1 MFKKHFFI
9 SAFIHFT
16 AVAGLLIA
24 NDILIINI
32 DVRQGLSSLSVNFKE
47 AGDSNSD
54 VVMVEKSRPLQKR
67 EFSVIVSPA
76 GSFNFTR
83 DREERNS
90 KDKKRTD
97 SKKQV
102 GALSERASINSRN
115 SPPEYPYVARKLK
128 YEGRVILGIEVL
140 PNGKTGHVRI
150 IKSSGREVLDLSAV
164 RAARQWVFF
173 KEGEMDISTP
183 VEITQEIL
191 FSLR

>member
-1 MFKKHFFI
+1 MFKRHFLI

-24 NDILIINI
+24 NDILVINI
-32 DVRQGLSSLSVNFKE
+32 DVKQGLSSLSVNFKE
-47 AGDSNSD
+47 AGDNSGD
-54 VVMVEKSRPLQKR
+54 VDMVEKSRPLQKR
-67 EFSVIVSPA
+67 KFSVIVSPA
-76 GSFNFTR
+76 GSFNFTD
-83 DREERNS
+83 DREKYKSEI
-90 KDKKRTD
+90 KKRTD

-102 GALSERASINSRN
+102 GALSERGSINSRN

-128 YEGRVILGIEVL
+128 YEGRVTLGIEVL
-140 PNGKTGHVRI
+140 PNGRTGRVRV

-164 RAARQWVFF
+164 RAARQWIFF
-173 KEGEMDISTP
+173 KEGEMDITAP